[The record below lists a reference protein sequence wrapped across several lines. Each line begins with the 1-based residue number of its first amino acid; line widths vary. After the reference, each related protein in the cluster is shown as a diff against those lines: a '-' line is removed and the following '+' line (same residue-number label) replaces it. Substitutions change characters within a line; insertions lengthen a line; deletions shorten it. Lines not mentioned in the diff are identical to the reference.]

1 MKKLAIFDF
10 DGTLFNS
17 VDDVVICFDK
27 TLEIYNFPT
36 LTKEEYFECLG
47 GNIDEIVS
55 LVLGKNNSV
64 ENIEKV
70 KKTYLDLYNP
80 SPKEHTLPFP
90 EAHECLKKLQEKG
103 VLLAVNSNRLNY
115 SLKYFVEKFFK
126 DIDFVLVE
134 GHNEDYPSKP
144 NPFGVENILRKA
156 NVGLDEAVYIGDS
169 KTDIETAQN
178 AGMDCIV
185 VKWGY
190 GNQKDYENDY
200 ILEAVDE
207 FDDILKYF

>member
-47 GNIDEIVS
+47 GNIDDIVS

-207 FDDILKYF
+207 FGDIQKYF

>member
-70 KKTYLDLYNP
+70 KKTYLELYNP

-207 FDDILKYF
+207 FGDIQKYF

>member
-70 KKTYLDLYNP
+70 KKTYLELYNP

>member
-1 MKKLAIFDF
+1 MSDLSELI
-10 DGTLFNS
+10 
-17 VDDVVICFDK
+17 
-27 TLEIYNFPT
+27 EIA
-36 LTKEEYFECLG
+36 K
-47 GNIDEIVS
+47 
-55 LVLGKNNSV
+55 
-64 ENIEKV
+64 NIEKV

-207 FDDILKYF
+207 FGDIQKYF

>member
-1 MKKLAIFDF
+1 M
-10 DGTLFNS
+10 
-17 VDDVVICFDK
+17 
-27 TLEIYNFPT
+27 
-36 LTKEEYFECLG
+36 
-47 GNIDEIVS
+47 
-55 LVLGKNNSV
+55 
-64 ENIEKV
+64 
-70 KKTYLDLYNP
+70 
-80 SPKEHTLPFP
+80 
-90 EAHECLKKLQEKG
+90 
-103 VLLAVNSNRLNY
+103 
-115 SLKYFVEKFFK
+115 
-126 DIDFVLVE
+126 LVE

-144 NPFGVENILRKA
+144 NPFGVENILKKA
-156 NVGLDEAVYIGDS
+156 NVDLKDAVYIGDS

>member
-55 LVLGKNNSV
+55 LVLGENNSF

-115 SLKYFVEKFFK
+115 SLKYIVEKFFK

-144 NPFGVENILRKA
+144 NPFGVENILRKV

-207 FDDILKYF
+207 FGDIQKYF

>member
-17 VDDVVICFDK
+17 VDDVVICFNQ

-55 LVLGKNNSV
+55 LVLGENNSF

-70 KKTYLDLYNP
+70 KKTYLELYNP

-90 EAHECLKKLQEKG
+90 EAHECLNKLQEKG

-115 SLKYFVEKFFK
+115 SLKYFVEKFFT

-144 NPFGVENILRKA
+144 SPFGVENILKKA
-156 NVGLDEAVYIGDS
+156 DVDLKDAVYIGDS

-185 VKWGY
+185 VRWGY
-190 GNQKDYENDY
+190 GNLKDYENDY